1 MMSFIGSLS
10 DELLDDA
17 CPRDRAGALVPGVSP
32 RRGASWIGVQAAER
46 LTQRL
51 GRRLAY
57 AAVHPVHHELDRAAG
72 IGRRQHRFVR
82 QKRLNRDVAV
92 VLVVRGK
99 DYPER

>member
-17 CPRDRAGALVPGVSP
+17 RPRDRAGALVAGMSP
-32 RRGASWIGVQAAER
+32 RRSASWIGVQPAERIAER
-46 LTQRL
+46 L
-51 GRRLAY
+51 GRGLAY

-72 IGRRQHRFVR
+72 VGRRHHRLVR
-82 QKRLNRDVAV
+82 QERLNRDVAV

-99 DYPER
+99 D